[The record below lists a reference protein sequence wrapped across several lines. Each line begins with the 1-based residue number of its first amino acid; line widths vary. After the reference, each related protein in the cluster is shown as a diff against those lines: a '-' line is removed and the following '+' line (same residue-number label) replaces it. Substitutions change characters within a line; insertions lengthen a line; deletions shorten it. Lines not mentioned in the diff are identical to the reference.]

1 MKSPIRESTNNF
13 KALSVLKTL
22 IPKGDVID
30 SFLLFSGEMELSLAE
45 SGRFVIAH
53 TNKYV
58 IYEFWKCAMENP
70 ARIAELSESL
80 YPIGDEKAFHLFQEN
95 WPKYQDHYTRSA
107 LFFLLNRCSESGW
120 ISAGK
125 FDDKNFNPVAL
136 SHLKRFSP
144 KNFFLTLDKADTLN
158 EAITASATK
167 GEYLLFPIGRFDN
180 NFFEYGKSKGYE
192 TTTILHKE
200 LCEQLQESEKK
211 WVVVYKTHSQLFKL
225 YNDHNIIMIDK
236 YGKRTENK
244 KNSEEL
250 IIANF

>member
-22 IPKGDVID
+22 IPKGDVVD

-125 FDDKNFNPVAL
+125 FDDKNFNPLAL
-136 SHLKRFSP
+136 SHLKKFSP
-144 KNFFLTLDKADTLN
+144 KNFFLTMDNADTLN
-158 EAITASATK
+158 EAIANSSTK
-167 GEYLLFPIGRFDN
+167 GDYLLLPVGKFDY
-180 NFFEYGKSKGYE
+180 NFFEHGKSKGYE
-192 TTTILHKE
+192 MTTVLHEE
-200 LCEQLQESEKK
+200 LFKHLSEIDKK
-211 WVVVYKTHSQLFKL
+211 WISIYKHHPRL
-225 YNDHNIIMIDK
+225 YILYKDYNTIMIDK
-236 YGKRTENK
+236 YGKRTEDK
-244 KNSEEL
+244 DICEEV
-250 IIANF
+250 IFANF

>member
-1 MKSPIRESTNNF
+1 MKSPIKENVNDS
-13 KALSVLKTL
+13 KALSYLKE
-22 IPKGDVID
+22 IFPKGSVID
-30 SFLLFSGEMELSLAE
+30 SFLFFSGQMEFNLAE
-45 SGRFVIAH
+45 AGRFIVAH

-58 IYEFWKCAMENP
+58 IYEFRKCAMEDP
-70 ARIAELSESL
+70 QRIAKLSEHFH
-80 YPIGDEKAFHLFQEN
+80 PIGDEKFFHVYQEN
-95 WPKYQDHYTRSA
+95 WPKYKDHYTRSA

-120 ISAGK
+120 ISSGK
-125 FDDKNFNPVAL
+125 FDDVNFNSIAL
-136 SHLKRFSP
+136 SHLRKFSP

>member
-1 MKSPIRESTNNF
+1 MKSPIKESVNNF
-13 KALSVLKTL
+13 KALSVLKNI
-22 IPKGDVID
+22 IPKGSVID
-30 SFLLFSGEMELSLAE
+30 SFLFFSGNVELNLAE
-45 SGRFVIAH
+45 SGRFIVAH

-58 IYEFWKCAMENP
+58 VYEFWKCAMENP
-70 ARIAELSESL
+70 AKIAEISNFL

-95 WPKYQDHYTRSA
+95 WPLYKDHYTRSA

-158 EAITASATK
+158 EAVTNSEMK
-167 GEYLLFPIGRFDN
+167 GDYLLLPIGKFDY

-192 TTTILHKE
+192 MTTVLHEE
-200 LCEQLQESEKK
+200 LQKHLANIDKK
-211 WVVVYKTHSQLFKL
+211 WTVLYKNHPHLYKL
-225 YNDHNIIMIDK
+225 YKDHNTIMIDK
-236 YGKRTENK
+236 YGKRTEDKGNC
-244 KNSEEL
+244 EEV
-250 IIANF
+250 IFANF